1 MLITQSSLHVKRWLE
16 LVFIFLCMP
25 VLLFTLVTDLNLWL
39 MPVLGM
45 VGITCLL
52 LLLLDPSFKRFR
64 LTNVSEFRQHLRT
77 SLSVFVPSA
86 ALILLT
92 LYAIAPDFAFS
103 LPLQHTDLWIMTL
116 LIYPIVSVLPQ
127 EIIFRTFFFH
137 RYKGIIPSKY
147 ARWIISTFCFALAH
161 VVYGNWI
168 AVVLSI
174 LAGAFFGYRY
184 MHTRSTPV
192 VIIEHTLWG
201 SLLFSTGV
209 GMFFLSQ

>member
-1 MLITQSSLHVKRWLE
+1 MTQSPLHFKRWLE
-16 LVFIFLCMP
+16 LVLIFLCTP
-25 VLLFTLVTDLNLWL
+25 VLLFSFVTNLSFWL
-39 MPVLGM
+39 MPILGTLG
-45 VGITCLL
+45 VACLL

-64 LTNVSEFRQHLRT
+64 LTNVADFRQHLRT
-77 SLSVFVPSA
+77 SLLVFIPSA
-86 ALILLT
+86 TVILLS

-103 LPLQHTDLWIMTL
+103 LPLQHTELWIVTL

-137 RYKGIIPSKY
+137 RYKSIIPSKY
-147 ARWIISTFCFALAH
+147 GRWVISTLCFALAH
-161 VVYGNWI
+161 VVYGNWV
-168 AVVLSI
+168 AVILSI

-184 MHTRSTPV
+184 MHTRSTPL